1 MRSADEIRRINESM
15 TRANGDRQVAA
26 MELQIEKRRLTQIL
40 HSTPSLK
47 AIWCPAKNTLPV
59 TALEVMKGLDMQPM
73 TVESAEALEAAND
86 KSFEALL
93 EKSLDPAEL
102 ATARSL
108 SKMWGK
114 HLGQCGELIGG
125 TLVERALKLKA
136 QIQKAQDEMN
146 AGFEGESAG
155 LQYQARSIFVI
166 EAHKILLSVQDGIT
180 KTTMARAKLKEM
192 SQQGNGGRPGGKP
205 GFGPKVA
212 INVNHLT
219 MAK

>member
-1 MRSADEIRRINESM
+1 MRSLEEIAQINQAM
-15 TRANGDRQVAA
+15 TKANGDRQVAA
-26 MELQIEKRRLTQIL
+26 MELQIEKRKLTQIL

-47 AIWCPAKNTLPV
+47 AIWCPAKNTVPV
-59 TALEVMKGLDMQPM
+59 TTLEVMKGLDLQPM

-114 HLGQCGELIGG
+114 HLGQCGDLIGG

-136 QIQKAQDEMN
+136 QIQKAQDEMD
-146 AGFEGESAG
+146 AGFEGEFAG

-192 SQQGNGGRPGGKP
+192 SQQGNGGRLNAPTKFGYKNAIIAQNVTVGK
-205 GFGPKVA
+205 
-212 INVNHLT
+212 
-219 MAK
+219 